1 MKNYKF
7 FQKSYKKTIFYSF
20 KFLFF
25 VLNDWLFCSNKNYF
39 EELNMRQMKLEKPGG
54 LDKFKLNE
62 VDIPKP
68 GQNEILIKINASSLN
83 YHDLMCALGLIPTDD
98 GRVLLGDAAGE
109 VVDKGKDVEMWEVGD
124 KVMSACFPNWIDGP
138 PKYELLSFIGDNQDG
153 YATEYI
159 AIEQSAVTKMP
170 STWTLQEAATL
181 PCAGLT
187 AWRALVDEGKLQP
200 GESVLVQGTGGVSII
215 ALQLAKEMG
224 AKVIATTSSEEKAE
238 KLRKLGADEVINYK
252 EHKKWGEKVLEL
264 TNNEGVDHVIEVGG
278 GETFNESIRAVK
290 LGGHIALIGVLSGPA
305 ASELVLPRIF
315 LKQVRTS
322 GIAMAN
328 HQSQIAMVEY
338 LENSK
343 IKPIISDSFD
353 LAELASAFQHQI
365 DNKHFG
371 KISITME

>member
-1 MKNYKF
+1 
-7 FQKSYKKTIFYSF
+7 
-20 KFLFF
+20 
-25 VLNDWLFCSNKNYF
+25 
-39 EELNMRQMKLEKPGG
+39 MRQMQLAKPGG

-62 VDIPKP
+62 LDIPKP
-68 GQNEILIKINASSLN
+68 NDNEILIKVNASSLN

-109 VVDKGKDVEMWEVGD
+109 IVETGAAVKNWQVGD

-138 PKYELLSFIGDNQDG
+138 PRYELLSFIGDNQDG

-159 AIEQSAVTKMP
+159 AIQETAVTKMP
-170 STWTLQEAATL
+170 SKWSLQEAATL

-187 AWRALVDEGKLQP
+187 AWRALVDEGRLQS

-215 ALQLAKEMG
+215 ALQFAKEMG

-238 KLRKLGADEVINYK
+238 KLKALGADEIINYK
-252 EHKKWGEKVLEL
+252 EHPKWGEKVLEL
-264 TNNEGVDHVIEVGG
+264 TDNEGVDHVVEVGG

-305 ASELVLPRIF
+305 ANELVLPRIF

-328 HQSQIAMVEY
+328 HQSQKAMVEY

-343 IKPIISDSFD
+343 IKPIISDTFD
-353 LAELASAFQHQI
+353 LAELAGAFQHQI

>member
-1 MKNYKF
+1 M
-7 FQKSYKKTIFYSF
+7 
-20 KFLFF
+20 
-25 VLNDWLFCSNKNYF
+25 
-39 EELNMRQMKLEKPGG
+39 E
-54 LDKFKLNE
+54 
-62 VDIPKP
+62 IPKP
-68 GQNEILIKINASSLN
+68 KDNEILIKVNASSLN

-109 VVDKGKDVEMWEVGD
+109 IVEIGAAVKNWQVGD

-138 PKYELLSFIGDNQDG
+138 PRYELLSFIGDNQDG

-159 AIEQSAVTKMP
+159 AIQETAVTKMP
-170 STWTLQEAATL
+170 SKWSLQEAATL

-187 AWRALVDEGKLQP
+187 AWRALVDEGRLQS

-215 ALQLAKEMG
+215 ALQFAKEMG

-238 KLRKLGADEVINYK
+238 KLKALGADEIINYK
-252 EHKKWGEKVLEL
+252 EHPKWGEKVLEL
-264 TNNEGVDHVIEVGG
+264 TDNEGVDHVVEVGG

-305 ASELVLPRIF
+305 ANELVLPRIF

-328 HQSQIAMVEY
+328 HQSQKAMVEY
-338 LENSK
+338 LDNSE
-343 IKPIISDSFD
+343 IKPVISDTFD
-353 LAELASAFQHQI
+353 LAELAGAFQHQI